1 MGFTDKYHKICCF
14 ILGALFVP
22 FLAHAQSAKETANFR
37 ALLTQQMVNRDP
49 IAINY
54 KLDNGVGFIIDRT
67 NRNEIL
73 LKFDNSDEVWK
84 LNSVFGSRGDEFL
97 LNDIGETIV
106 RITSLGGVT
115 YYRQKDNKG
124 SPASSRGKTRPIARL
139 ENVRTITLQ
148 NPQTII
154 DNTISRFHDANYSIN
169 RVDIDQSLPQALVK
183 DTINRVFDAYSN
195 CGQSNLPR
203 GTIKTLAI
211 KRTVQNYVT
220 IRGNRLEIGVT
231 PGIDYSGRPSSRAIQ
246 KAILGN

>member
-1 MGFTDKYHKICCF
+1 MGFTKRYRLIYWLF
-14 ILGALFVP
+14 AGALLAP
-22 FLAHAQSAKETANFR
+22 FLACAQSAKETANFR

-54 KLDNGVGFIIDRT
+54 KLDNGIGFIIDRT

-115 YYRQKDNKG
+115 YYRPKDTNG

-154 DNTISRFHDANYSIN
+154 DNAIARFRDANYSIN
-169 RVDIDQSLPQALVK
+169 RINIDQSLPQALTK
-183 DTINRVFDAYSN
+183 DTINRVFDAYAN
-195 CGQSNLPR
+195 CGQSKLPR
-203 GTIKTLAI
+203 GTIKTLTI
-211 KRTVQNYVT
+211 TRTVQNYVT